1 MSDAPGPSGLD
12 PRRRPRAVRLTPE
25 PLPGFEDPTAAD
37 FRLRRPTPPP
47 VEILPDP
54 ATFAGLELEPEEHA
68 VEVAQRRGIFRR
80 TLVSWGG
87 LFWSALGGLVSL
99 AAGLWVTRL
108 VDDAFARSPTLGAI
122 GIGLVAIAL
131 LALLVLGAREMM
143 AIGRQRHIAKLHQD
157 FARAHANDDQLLAR
171 RLVADLASL
180 YDKRPDTARAR
191 TDVLALRGEIVDG
204 RDLVEIAERTL
215 VAPLDARAKGA
226 VATAAKRVSVV
237 TTIAPRAIIDV
248 AFVLMQAVRLIR
260 QIAEIYGG
268 RPGLLGFLKL
278 VRSVGAHLAI
288 TGGMAAGDSL
298 IQQVVGHGIAAK
310 ISARLGEGVLNGLLT
325 ARIGVSAMAVC
336 RPMPFAAE
344 KTPNLRKVVPF
355 LFRSEKD
362 AAEAERPRR

>member
-1 MSDAPGPSGLD
+1 MSETPEE
-12 PRRRPRAVRLTPE
+12 RRRPRAVRLKPE

-37 FRLRRPTPPP
+37 YRPRPRPTPP

-54 ATFAGLELEPEEHA
+54 AAFAGLELEPEERA
-68 VEVAQRRGIFRR
+68 VETAQRRGIFKR
-80 TLVSWGG
+80 TLFSWAA
-87 LFWSALGGLVSL
+87 LFWSALGALVSL
-99 AAGLWVTRL
+99 AAGLWVTKL
-108 VDDAFARSPTLGAI
+108 IDDAFARTPALGWV
-122 GIGLVAIAL
+122 GLVLVGLVL
-131 LALLVLGAREMM
+131 LALLVMAARELT

-157 FARAHANDDQLLAR
+157 FAQAHGQDDQKLAR
-171 RLVADLASL
+171 KLVADLASI
-180 YDKRPDTARAR
+180 YEKRPDTARAR
-191 TDVLALRGEIVDG
+191 RDLLALRGEIVDG
-204 RDLVEIAERTL
+204 RDLCDIAERTL
-215 VAPLDARAKGA
+215 VAPLDEKAKAA
-226 VATAAKRVSVV
+226 VAGAAKRVSLV
-237 TTIAPRAIIDV
+237 TTVAPRAIIDV

-268 RPGLLGFLKL
+268 RPGFLGFLKL
-278 VRSVGAHLAI
+278 ARSVGAHLTI

-344 KTPNLRKVVPF
+344 RPPNLRKVVPF

-362 AAEAERPRR
+362 KGGT